1 MAKLYGINTKMR
13 GSVGQ
18 YNFYQRAG
26 ETCVRE
32 KVAPKDNPTRTK
44 KQMKRRVQ
52 WKNIQNIWAAF
63 ANTLKPSFEGKSAK
77 VSDYNEFMSANFGII
92 PVYLTK
98 SEARQGGCVVAPY
111 QITRGS
117 LPSIIVSDGTGG
129 VKRSDIALGTGF
141 SITAAT
147 TVKAFSEA
155 VINHNAGYQNFD
167 QISCYIARQLTNA
180 ATGVPYVVIEAY
192 EITLNTGDDTTTVR
206 SLVSAAGFS
215 VVDDCLGA
223 STAVNGGIVWVHSRL
238 TPSGTKVSTQ
248 RFEVSNTILASYQ
261 TVAKRDEAMASY
273 GVEDSQ
279 DFLTPDIEDEEA
291 PGPGPVP
298 PAEDYTLTITLDP
311 EDAGT
316 YTVDGEHAEVGEY
329 TYPAGTELQIHFD
342 AAAGWSF
349 GGWKSGE
356 TDPDI
361 TVVLNA
367 DTEVE
372 AIVLED

>member
-1 MAKLYGINTKMR
+1 MR

-32 KVAPKDNPTRTK
+32 KVAPKENPRRSK

-52 WKNIQNIWAAF
+52 MRNIQNIWSAF
-63 ANTLKPSFEGKSAK
+63 SNKLKPSFEGKAAR
-77 VSDYNEFMSANFGII
+77 VSDYNEFTSANFGIV
-92 PVYLTK
+92 PVYLVK
-98 SEARQGGCVVAPY
+98 MEARQGGCVVAPY

-129 VKRSDIALGTGF
+129 VKRSDINLGTGF

-155 VINHNAGYQNFD
+155 VIGHNAGYENFD
-167 QISCYIARQLTNA
+167 QISCYIAKQMTNA
-180 ATGVPYVVIEAY
+180 ATGVPYVVIDAY
-192 EITLNTGDDTTTVR
+192 ELTLNTSDDVTTVR
-206 SLVSAAGFS
+206 SLVPAAGFS

-223 STAVNGGIVWVHSRL
+223 SATVNGGIVWVHSRL
-238 TPSGTKVSTQ
+238 TQSGTKVSTQ
-248 RFEVSNTILASYQ
+248 RFEVTNTILASYQ

-273 GVEDSQ
+273 GVEDSM
-279 DFLTPDIEDEEA
+279 DFLTPDMEDEEA

-298 PAEDYTLTITLDP
+298 PAEDYTLTLTLDP

-316 YTVDGEHAEVGEY
+316 YTVNGEHAEVGEY

-342 AAAGWSF
+342 AASGWSF

-361 TVVLNA
+361 TVVM
-367 DTEVE
+367 DGDKEVE

>member
-1 MAKLYGINTKMR
+1 MR

-32 KVAPKDNPTRTK
+32 KVAPKDTPTRTK

-63 ANTLKPSFEGKSAK
+63 SNTLKPSFEGKSAK
-77 VSDYNEFMSANFGII
+77 VSDFNEFMSANFGIV

-98 SEARQGGCVVAPY
+98 TEARQGGCVVAPY

-129 VKRSDIALGTGF
+129 VKCTDIALGNF
-141 SITAAT
+141 AITAAT

-155 VINHNAGYQNFD
+155 VINNNAGYQNFD

-192 EITLNTGDDTTTVR
+192 EITLNTGDNTTLVR
-206 SLVSAAGFS
+206 DLVPAAGFS
-215 VVDDCLGA
+215 VVDNYLGA
-223 STAVNGGIVWVHSRL
+223 ATALNGGIVWVHSRL

-248 RFEVSNTILASYQ
+248 RFEVTNTILASYQ

-273 GVEDSQ
+273 GVEDTM

-298 PAEDYTLTITLDP
+298 PADEYTLTISLDP

-329 TYPAGTELQIHFD
+329 TYPAGTELAIHFD
-342 AAAGWSF
+342 AASGWSF

>member
-1 MAKLYGINTKMR
+1 MR

-32 KVAPKDNPTRTK
+32 KVAPKDTPKRTK

-52 WKNIQNIWAAF
+52 WANIVNIWGAF
-63 ANTLKPSFEGKSAK
+63 SNTLKPSFEKKGAK
-77 VSDYNEFMSANFGII
+77 MSDFNAFMSANFTIV

-98 SEARQGGCVVAPY
+98 MEANQGGCVVAPY
-111 QITRGS
+111 QITQGS

-129 VKRSDIALGTGF
+129 VKRTDISLGTGF
-141 SITAAT
+141 SITAST
-147 TVKAFSEA
+147 TLKAFSEA
-155 VINHNAGYQNFD
+155 VINNNAGYQNFD
-167 QISCYIARQLTNA
+167 QISCYIARQMTNA

-192 EITLNTGDDTTTVR
+192 EITLNTGDNETTVR
-206 SLVSAAGFS
+206 SLVAAAGFS

-223 STAVNGGIVWVHSRL
+223 GAAVNGGIVWVHSRL
-238 TPSGTKVSTQ
+238 TTSGTKVSTQ
-248 RFEVSNTILASYQ
+248 RFEVTNTILASYQ
-261 TVAKRDEAMASY
+261 TVAKRDEAMATY
-273 GVEDSQ
+273 GVEDSM
-279 DFLTPDIEDEEA
+279 DFLTPDMEDEEA

-298 PAEDYTLTITLDP
+298 PAEDYTLTLALDP

-316 YTVDGEHAEVGEY
+316 YTVNGEHAEVGEY

-342 AAAGWSF
+342 AASGWSF
-349 GGWKSGE
+349 GGWKGGE

-361 TVVLNA
+361 TVVM
-367 DTEVE
+367 DSDKEVE
-372 AIVLED
+372 AVVLED